1 MKARSNTYV
10 VVLLVF
16 LTILSLRGQ
25 QKTAFAD
32 TKLYEAVLDR
42 LFQYERYKS
51 AFVLR
56 YSYSSD
62 SGELQI
68 ATQELKDNQISI
80 EIWQLPHGAP
90 TVWNQLAERSAKQ
103 DSELNVNKAA
113 ATIIVNHD
121 SKIVQK
127 SSDLGKLVTSGSKLQ
142 IPLAVDN
149 RLFLDGSQFDLTLTS
164 LSKDIS
170 ISLRTSQRPEF
181 SDNPIVR
188 WMAQVRS
195 GVEQLR

>member
-1 MKARSNTYV
+1 
-10 VVLLVF
+10 VVLLVS
-16 LTILSLRGQ
+16 LTIIPSATGQ
-25 QKTAFAD
+25 RKAAFAD

-42 LFQYERYKS
+42 LFQHERYKS

-56 YSYSSD
+56 YSYSD

-68 ATQELKDNQISI
+68 AMQELKDNQISI

-90 TVWNQLAERSAKQ
+90 TVWNQLAEQIAKQ
-103 DSELNVNKAA
+103 DSELDVNKAA
-113 ATIIVNHD
+113 ATIILNRD
-121 SKIVQK
+121 SKIVQQ
-127 SSDLGKLVTSGSKLQ
+127 SSELGKLVTSGSKLQ
-142 IPLAVDN
+142 IPLAADN
-149 RLFLDGSQFDLTLTS
+149 RVFLEGSQFDLTLTS
-164 LSKDIS
+164 PSKDIS
-170 ISLRTSQRPEF
+170 VSLRTSQRPEF